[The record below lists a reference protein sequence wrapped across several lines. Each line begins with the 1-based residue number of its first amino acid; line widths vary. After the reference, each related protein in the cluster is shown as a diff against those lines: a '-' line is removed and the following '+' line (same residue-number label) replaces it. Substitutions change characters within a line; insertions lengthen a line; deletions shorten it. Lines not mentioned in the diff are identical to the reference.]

1 MPPAGYDEEQDRLRR
16 NHDGD
21 PDPEDIKIDVPRDL
35 PEVNPEIFRDVDP
48 LLFRGFLHVPAE
60 INGISF
66 IFKSLNHHE
75 FGMLRLMLP
84 ETDSWKAERRFHA
97 LFLAYGVFMVDGTNI
112 LADRERHIPDLTTF
126 FEGME
131 AGASSKVIRHM
142 SEINRRANRAVI
154 LTEAYSLEL
163 MSRLRWAQLGG
174 VDLTGT
180 AVTGL
185 QGTQT
190 LGLNWGQLTWRAMNY
205 YEDLKETAEREWEN
219 AKFVASAMAGKGMS
233 RIHSQDK
240 RRRDKD
246 REDRLERRDRI
257 LRFALLGESMDST
270 SNKGA
275 AMQVARTVEE
285 LSHQLERD
293 LKGEKDWHDLVV
305 EAHERRANDE
315 KDRREQHIR
324 ELQQGF
330 EDQYGPRQLIGQS
343 NMQGLTADEVKFQI
357 ERRRQLTAQRLA
369 QQSTPE
375 FNDPKSAEF
384 INKWSGVSR
393 TNRDPSQVPMATSSG
408 RAPGVPFNPS
418 RK

>member
-1 MPPAGYDEEQDRLRR
+1 MPPAGYDEEQDSLRR
-16 NHDGD
+16 THEGD
-21 PDPEDIKIDVPRDL
+21 PDPEDIKIDVPREL
-35 PEVNPEIFRDVDP
+35 PEVNPEVFRDVDP
-48 LLFRGFLHVPAE
+48 MLFRGFVHVPAE
-60 INGISF
+60 INELPF

-84 ETDSWKAERRFHA
+84 DHDSWKTVKRFHA
-97 LFLAYGVFMVDGTNI
+97 LFLAYGVFMVDGVNI
-112 LADRERHIPDLTTF
+112 LADRDRYLPDLINF
-126 FEGME
+126 FDGME
-131 AGASSKVIRHM
+131 AGASAKVIRHM
-142 SEINRRANRAVI
+142 SEINRRANRAVV
-154 LTEAYSLEL
+154 LTEAYSMEL

-180 AVTGL
+180 PVTGI
-185 QGTQT
+185 QGTST

-257 LRFALLGESMDST
+257 LRFALLGESMDT
-270 SNKGA
+270 ASNNGA
-275 AMQVARTVEE
+275 PIQVARTVEE
-285 LSHQLERD
+285 LSKQLERD

-305 EAHERRANDE
+305 EAHERRANE
-315 KDRREQHIR
+315 SRERREQHIR

-330 EDQYGPRQLIGQS
+330 DDQYGPRQLVGQS
-343 NMQGLTADEVKFQI
+343 SLQGLTAEEVKFQI

-369 QQSTPE
+369 QQSNAE
-375 FNDPKSAEF
+375 YSDPKMAEF
-384 INKWSGVSR
+384 ADKWSSVTR
-393 TNRDPSQVPMATSSG
+393 TNRDPSQVPMATTSG
-408 RAPGVPFNPS
+408 RAPGVPFNVT